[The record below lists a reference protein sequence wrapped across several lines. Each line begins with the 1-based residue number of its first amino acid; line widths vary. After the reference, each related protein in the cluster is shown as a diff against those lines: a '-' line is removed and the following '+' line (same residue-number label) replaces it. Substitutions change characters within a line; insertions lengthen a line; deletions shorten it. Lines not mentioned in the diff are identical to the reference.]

1 MTLPHNISK
10 KNTEETMKYFN
21 LTFHAVRDS
30 DYFYVKN
37 IDNQNADLHSILE
50 GVPAA
55 FSFIQGA
62 PALPQMCCPRILL
75 YCAVKGLDGIGAYF
89 LSVCVCGDVSVLMDH
104 NILATMKVGAQS

>member
-1 MTLPHNISK
+1 
-10 KNTEETMKYFN
+10 MKPFN
-21 LTFHAVRDS
+21 LMFCAVRDS

-75 YCAVKGLDGIGAYF
+75 YCAVKGLDGIGAYV
-89 LSVCVCGDVSVLMDH
+89 LSVRACGDVSVLMDH
-104 NILATMKVGAQS
+104 NIMVTMKVGARS

>member
-1 MTLPHNISK
+1 
-10 KNTEETMKYFN
+10 MKPFN
-21 LTFHAVRDS
+21 LTFYAVRDS

-55 FSFIQGA
+55 FSFILAHG
-62 PALPQMCCPRILL
+62 LPQMRCPSILL

-89 LSVCVCGDVSVLMDH
+89 LSVRVCGDVSVIMDH